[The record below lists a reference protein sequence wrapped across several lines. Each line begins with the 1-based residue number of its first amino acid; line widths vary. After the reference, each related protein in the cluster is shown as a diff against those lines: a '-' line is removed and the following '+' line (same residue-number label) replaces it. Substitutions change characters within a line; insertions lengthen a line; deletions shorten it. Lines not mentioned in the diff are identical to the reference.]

1 MKKIF
6 ILLVVLFIIPSCSW
20 IASAID
26 ESIQKKE
33 EEKQREIAQK
43 NIDELRKKQALE
55 KENRLNELIALY
67 DKGLTKDIS
76 KQDIT
81 DFDLYIEDIRK
92 IDNKKAVN
100 IDMFLCDKHNMIN
113 ACFRTVEYY
122 AKHDEK
128 KKAKDITDKLFNWC
142 TILGYE
148 LACTHINKLMNIS
161 ILNSGKYT
169 LYDGS
174 FLKSY
179 LVFDK
184 NAGSIELEFIDITN
198 KVSMPF
204 ITNNQWNYGSAPC
217 FTTLELALNANEKI
231 EQYYTQKC
239 ILYPSLDGQGMF
251 YNQGFD
257 YKGAI
262 KANKDY
268 VYIEVPD
275 YFINTDFG
283 GISYKGYTIKIP
295 KKVAQEIY
303 DNISKLL
310 KKNVKIESTNYFKT
324 KDNETN

>member
-55 KENRLNELIALY
+55 KENRLNELITLY

-76 KQDIT
+76 EDDMK
-81 DFDLYIEDIRK
+81 DFNLYIEDIRK
-92 IDNKKAVN
+92 IDSKKAAN
-100 IDMFLCDKHNMIN
+100 IDIFMCNTLGHFD

-122 AKHDEK
+122 AKNKNK
-128 KKAKDITDKLFNWC
+128 KKAEEVFEKLYSTCVFD
-142 TILGYE
+142 GYSK
-148 LACTHINKLMNIS
+148 ACGHVNKVLTIS
-161 ILNSGKYT
+161 IKNNGQYT
-169 LYDGS
+169 LYDGM

-184 NAGSIELEFIDITN
+184 NSGSVKLEFIDVTN

-204 ITNNQWNYGSAPC
+204 VIENGWNPYSVTC
-217 FTTLELALNANEKI
+217 FTGFESALKAKDKI
-231 EQYYTQKC
+231 EEYYTDKC
-239 ILYPSLDGQGMF
+239 ELYPSLDGQGVF

-295 KKVAQEIY
+295 KKVAKEIY
-303 DNISKLL
+303 QNLSSILL
-310 KKNVKIESTNYFKT
+310 KNIKIEKTDYFNVKN
-324 KDNETN
+324 N